1 MKGQKM
7 ARSVSK
13 TFVLAVSVVLSA
25 MLFAGCEEEEKISDT
40 NLDTTP
46 GVKQS
51 RLIAVEN
58 SRLKK
63 QIEQMKIQHASEL
76 QKQKELNDKERQRLQ
91 RQLDSCLRAEAASED
106 ISKKGVESY
115 MQDIVGPLTD
125 ENAKLQE
132 ENKTLKAQIE
142 KLKSELEEA
151 RK

>member
-1 MKGQKM
+1 M

-13 TFVLAVSVVLSA
+13 MLVLAISIVFGT

-58 SRLKK
+58 AQLKQ
-63 QIEQMKIQHASEL
+63 QIEKLKDLHSKEMQR
-76 QKQKELNDKERQRLQ
+76 QKELNDKEMQKQ
-91 RQLDSCLRAEAASED
+91 QKQLDSCLRAQAASAE

-115 MQDIVGPLTD
+115 MKDIVGPLSD
-125 ENAKLQE
+125 ENAKLRE
-132 ENKTLKAQIE
+132 ENKALKAQIE
-142 KLKSELEEA
+142 KLKTELDEA